1 MLKDGKGLSPVV
13 KIPHA
18 FYYAGEEEKGCTWKK
33 NAVSCYRCVEIAQVS
48 VGSPGNYQL
57 GALLPCSSPSNSS
70 ESSQGTKQDLTNSVY
85 FARLMSMYLQY
96 ILLFVNS
103 KT

>member
-1 MLKDGKGLSPVV
+1 M
-13 KIPHA
+13 
-18 FYYAGEEEKGCTWKK
+18 EENTVIW
-33 NAVSCYRCVEIAQVS
+33 YRCVEIAQVS
-48 VGSPGNYQL
+48 LGSPGNYQL
-57 GALLPCSSPSNSS
+57 RAVLPCSSPSNSS

-85 FARLMSMYLQY
+85 FAHLMSMFLQY